1 MKKCGPE
8 GRDCIAKNSAE
19 TFNCSMSCK
28 GMYADTNWKA
38 AEMEKDKEKYVELS
52 SEYVNFKRE
61 FVKHFEFTSATP
73 SSMYGKQILLAK
85 KNTETR
91 SNHSGY
97 FWEMLL
103 HVKMLNT
110 FQGRSDLIPHF
121 SWYRSTLTRR
131 PSTTSRETRRS
142 RPRPS

>member
-38 AEMEKDKEKYVELS
+38 ADMEKEMDKEKYMELS

-73 SSMYGKQILLAK
+73 SSMFGKKILLCEEK
-85 KNTETR
+85 
-91 SNHSGY
+91 H
-97 FWEMLL
+97 
-103 HVKMLNT
+103 
-110 FQGRSDLIPHF
+110 
-121 SWYRSTLTRR
+121 
-131 PSTTSRETRRS
+131 
-142 RPRPS
+142 